1 MEEKLQQ
8 QLDYL
13 LEKYTELL
21 LGETNPDVKEEV
33 RQWILYTHIAKACLR
48 SSNIGINP
56 TRTPKR
62 ASKLRYS
69 TLNSSM
75 KHTETI
81 KSFRHQREVPEAF
94 AEKESIKAPF
104 NS

>member
-8 QLDYL
+8 QLDGL

-75 KHTETI
+75 KLTE
-81 KSFRHQREVPEAF
+81 KQ
-94 AEKESIKAPF
+94 
-104 NS
+104 